1 MKSDQT
7 KKKKGT
13 PPLIPPQWG
22 NGFNNS
28 PLWSG
33 AAFAAGRKFSVFPD
47 SPKKRIK
54 NTNKK

>member
-7 KKKKGT
+7 KKKK
-13 PPLIPPQWG
+13 

-54 NTNKK
+54 NTNKKRDPHGF